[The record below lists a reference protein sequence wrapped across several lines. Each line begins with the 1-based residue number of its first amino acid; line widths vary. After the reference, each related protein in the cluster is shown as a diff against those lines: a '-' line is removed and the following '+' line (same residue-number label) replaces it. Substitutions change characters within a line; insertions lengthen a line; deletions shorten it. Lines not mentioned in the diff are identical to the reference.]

1 MNVSILAGFFDE
13 LGGIDKTAVSRV
25 ATSFPQSR
33 RGIRSLRVHNLIG
46 RDFVK
51 EDSPGISSEPDHH
64 NPEDQT
70 VANPEMAD
78 SSDGDGGGGGETSIG
93 KLAEVFTEDRKERAI
108 GAFAKARPYVA
119 GGLKAGIPAALA
131 GKIIAGD
138 GPKGNNAARIAGI
151 IGAGLGVANEGL
163 KNWAEKNK
171 RKAVAKQLLK
181 G

>member
-1 MNVSILAGFFDE
+1 MNVSILAGFLDE
-13 LGGIDKTAVSRV
+13 LDGIDKVAVSRV
-25 ATSFPQSR
+25 ATSFPQGR

-78 SSDGDGGGGGETSIG
+78 SSDGGDGGGEMSIG
-93 KLAEVFTEDRKERAI
+93 KMAAVFTEERKEKAI
-108 GAFAKARPYVA
+108 GAFVKARPYVA

-131 GKIIAGD
+131 GKIIAGE
-138 GPKGNNAARIAGI
+138 GPRGSNVARVAGI

-181 G
+181 D